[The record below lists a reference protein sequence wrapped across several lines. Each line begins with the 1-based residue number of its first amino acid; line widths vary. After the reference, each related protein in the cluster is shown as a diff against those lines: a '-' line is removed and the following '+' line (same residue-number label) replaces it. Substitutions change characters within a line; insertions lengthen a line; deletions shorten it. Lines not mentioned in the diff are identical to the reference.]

1 MNNKNKT
8 YFTMKLNFLK
18 FALLSIILVAGSS
31 CVKENV
37 DNTENFDVKTASF
50 LLAQSRL
57 TLDGTSF
64 AFETGDKV
72 GICFNNGKDL
82 NVEGT
87 VTVNGDATTVE
98 FSYTGDID
106 GTPMLVYHP
115 YSTANNGKAFGSL
128 QLTVSP
134 RQTQA
139 VEGVYNGDNLPL
151 LSEVL
156 SYCGDDTTVILENL
170 GAVIKFNVY
179 GKADEKVKNVS
190 IATDN
195 QGKVYSS
202 GTATVSNIHK
212 RTIGTANDNGVDVT
226 LATPTYSGA
235 SKENGTIA
243 YATVFGFGAG
253 ERTYNAYVAVTTDK
267 ALYTWTRNIT
277 CAKGT
282 GTTINLNLATAD
294 DEYPVKTYTTTA
306 TGRMASQIY
315 NANNE
320 REYVMG
326 ERTWMTANLRW
337 RGYTGDLG
345 TASTDATYAKQFGT
359 YYNYYEAV
367 STIKDATWTLANSSV
382 GKKAMTEGTTALD
395 EMGLNIS
402 YKMVTTGVGQDGKAT
417 TKNLNVPL
425 NPTSEDGKT
434 LRGQWQF
441 VCPKGWHLSNYTD
454 WYHLAIA
461 VADTYARGTSWS
473 NGEVGFSESTFDTT
487 AGEKG
492 IAASAKNPF
501 CNAALSCRADDAT
514 NAPLSMGFVFGQT
527 IYTDLLKDG
536 EATKAERGTF
546 WGMAVGAWLRAGLNQ
561 KHGGPWADH
570 LTNDTENGWW
580 YKFNDTYSHLALF
593 ISEASYTA
601 LNAVRGGNTYKPSIY
616 LVNAGY
622 GTDKVGAEYVG
633 FNAYPAG
640 AASFTTSGL
649 IYRYACFLQPMTIN
663 AKGNNGTTPFIQID
677 YNRNGIRMING
688 KGRTPDTSNKVSV
701 RCVKNY
707 EHYDLK

>member
-1 MNNKNKT
+1 
-8 YFTMKLNFLK
+8 MKLNFLK

-31 CVKENV
+31 CVKDNV
-37 DNTENFDVKTASF
+37 DNIENFNGKTASF
-50 LLAQSRL
+50 QLAQSRL
-57 TLDGTSF
+57 TLDDTTF

-72 GICFNNGKDL
+72 GICFNNGTDL
-82 NVEGT
+82 NLEGT
-87 VTVNGDATTVE
+87 VTVNGDVATVDFTYSGNIE
-98 FSYTGDID
+98 GEQ
-106 GTPMLVYHP
+106 MLVYHP
-115 YSTANNGKAFGSL
+115 YSAANNGKAFGSL
-128 QLTVSP
+128 QITVSP

-139 VEGVYNGDNLPL
+139 ADGSFDCSNLPL
-151 LSEVL
+151 LSEMVGYNGSETNVVL
-156 SYCGDDTTVILENL
+156 TSH
-170 GAVIKFNVY
+170 GAIIKFNVY
-179 GKADEKVKNVS
+179 GNADEKIKNVS

-195 QGKVYSS
+195 QGKVFSS
-202 GTATVSNIHK
+202 GVATLNAGKHALVA
-212 RTIGTANDNGVDVT
+212 TDNGVDVT

-235 SKENGTIA
+235 SKENGAIA

-294 DEYPVKTYTTTA
+294 DAYPVKTYTTTA
-306 TGRMASQIY
+306 TGRLASQIY

-345 TASTDATYAKQFGT
+345 TASEDATYAEEFGT

-367 STIKDATWTLANSSV
+367 STIKDCPWAQANASV

-395 EMGLNIS
+395 EMGLNIT
-402 YKMVTTGVGQDGKAT
+402 YKMFTTGVDQDGKAT

-425 NPTSEDGKT
+425 NPTSNDGKT

-461 VADTYARGTSWS
+461 VADTYAVSKSWK
-473 NGEVGFSESTFDTT
+473 NGEAGFSDSTFDTT
-487 AGEKG
+487 AGENG
-492 IAASAKNPF
+492 IAASPKNPF
-501 CNAALSCRADDAT
+501 CNAALSCRADNAA
-514 NAPLSMGFVFGQT
+514 NAPMSMGFVFGQA

-536 EATKAERGTF
+536 VATKGERTTY
-546 WGMAVGAWLRAGLNQ
+546 WGMAVAHWLRAGVNQ
-561 KHGGPWADH
+561 KNGGIWADH
-570 LTNDTENGWW
+570 LTDDTETGWW
-580 YKFNDTYSHLALF
+580 YKYDNTYSHLPLF
-593 ISEASYTA
+593 VNEAAYNAIKTA
-601 LNAVRGGNTYKPSIY
+601 KGTCDPATY
-616 LVNAGY
+616 LVNAGL

-640 AASFTTSGL
+640 AASFTTDGL
-649 IYRYACFLQPMTIN
+649 IYRYACFLQPMSIN

-688 KGRTPDTSNKVSV
+688 KGRNPGTSNQVSV

>member
-1 MNNKNKT
+1 
-8 YFTMKLNFLK
+8 MKLNFLK

-31 CVKENV
+31 CVKDNV
-37 DNTENFDVKTASF
+37 DNIENFNGKTASF
-50 LLAQSRL
+50 QLAQSRL
-57 TLDGTSF
+57 TLDDTTF

-72 GICFNNGKDL
+72 GICFNNDMDL
-82 NVEGT
+82 NLEGT
-87 VTVNGDATTVE
+87 VTVNGDVATVDFTYSGNIE
-98 FSYTGDID
+98 GEQ
-106 GTPMLVYHP
+106 MLVYYP
-115 YSTANNGKAFGSL
+115 YSAANNGKAFGSL
-128 QLTVSP
+128 QITVSP

-139 VEGVYNGDNLPL
+139 ADGSFDCSNLPL
-151 LSEVL
+151 LSEMVGYNGSETNVAL
-156 SYCGDDTTVILENL
+156 ISH
-170 GAVIKFNVY
+170 GAIIKFNVY
-179 GKADEKVKNVS
+179 GNADEKVKNVS

-195 QGKVYSS
+195 QGKVFSS
-202 GTATVSNIHK
+202 GVATLNAGKHALVA
-212 RTIGTANDNGVDVT
+212 TDNGVDVT

-235 SKENGTIA
+235 SKENGAIA

-294 DEYPVKTYTTTA
+294 DAYSIKTYTATA
-306 TGRMASQIY
+306 TGRLASLLY

-345 TASTDATYAKQFGT
+345 TASTNATYAQQFGT
-359 YYNYYEAV
+359 YYSYYEAA
-367 STIKDATWTLANSSV
+367 STVKDADWATANAGI
-382 GKKAMTEGTTALD
+382 GKKSTVENAAALD
-395 EMGLNIS
+395 EMGLNIT
-402 YKMVTTGVGQDGKAT
+402 YKMFTTGVGQDGAAT
-417 TKNLNVPL
+417 TKNLNIPL
-425 NPTSEDGKT
+425 NPTSNDGKT
-434 LRGQWQF
+434 LRGQWQW
-441 VCPKGWHLSNYTD
+441 VCPKGWHIANYLD

-461 VADTYARGTSWS
+461 VSDTYTRGTSWG
-473 NGEVGFSESTFDTT
+473 NGESGFSGDCFDYSNKDAT
-487 AGEKG
+487 
-492 IAASAKNPF
+492 SPKNPF
-501 CNAALSCRADDAT
+501 CNVALGCRADNAT
-514 NAPLSMGFVFGQT
+514 NGPINMGFVLGAT
-527 IYTDLLKDG
+527 IYCNTPDDSNSW
-536 EATKAERGTF
+536 AERGKY
-546 WGMAVGAWLRAGLNQ
+546 WGFMVAGWLRAGLNQ

-580 YKFNDTYSHLALF
+580 YQHNTSYAYVPLF
-593 ISEASYTA
+593 VNEASYTA

-616 LVNAGY
+616 LVNAGL

-640 AASFTTSGL
+640 AAGFEGGSNA
-649 IYRYACFLQPMTIN
+649 YKYACFLQPMSIN
-663 AKGNNGTTPFIQID
+663 AKNNNGYTPVVQLD
-677 YNRNGIRMING
+677 YNQAGIRMIQKSRNYG
-688 KGRTPDTSNKVSV
+688 TAYQYSV